1 MKNFF
6 VKITELFTTV
16 SLAGILIY
24 FLFKLIIGSPE
35 DLKEVSVGLK
45 GVNKSID
52 TLVGSLDTIKSRNSF
67 IMERMLVIEERQV
80 EQSYKLNETE
90 KLIKKS
96 NFELTKL
103 RKLYG
108 KITEPVYYKEMSVES
123 DSLLIKRYN

>member
-6 VKITELFTTV
+6 VRITELFTTV

-24 FLFKLIIGSPE
+24 FLFKFIIGSPE

-52 TLVGSLDTIKSRNSF
+52 TLIGSLDTINSRNSF

-80 EQSYKLNETE
+80 DHSYKLNETE
-90 KLIKKS
+90 KLVKKN
-96 NFELTKL
+96 NFELIKL
-103 RKLYG
+103 RQLYG
-108 KITEPVYYKEMSVES
+108 KITKPVYYKEMSVES